1 MRFNEGYL
9 MSEGQLVQDS
19 QRKIQLKWVYWY
31 LRDVHKTT
39 IAIAKKHYK
48 TLSNQEKKEV
58 MAVAEKWAKERGHE
72 PEPPQPRGRPVS
84 VAPTG
89 NKPYLVSLPMRDL
102 EKLKQKAEES
112 GETVS
117 VLIRAAVRQFL
128 KD

>member
-1 MRFNEGYL
+1 MVESKL
-9 MSEGQLVQDS
+9 AQDS

-31 LRDVHKTT
+31 LRDTHKTT

-48 TLSNQEKKEV
+48 ALSAQEKKAV
-58 MAVAEKWAKERGHE
+58 MAVAEKWAKEAGHE

-84 VAPTG
+84 AVPTG

-112 GETVS
+112 GEAVS

-128 KD
+128 ETGR

>member
-1 MRFNEGYL
+1 MVESKL
-9 MSEGQLVQDS
+9 AQDS

-31 LRDVHKTT
+31 LRDTHKTT

-48 TLSNQEKKEV
+48 ALSAQEKKQV
-58 MAVAEKWAKERGHE
+58 MAVAEKWAKEAGHE
-72 PEPPQPRGRPVS
+72 PDSSKPRGRPVS
-84 VAPTG
+84 TVPTG

-112 GETVS
+112 GESVS

-128 KD
+128 ETGR